1 MTFAENLKKI
11 REDIG
16 FSRKDVAEALGITVQ
31 AYGNYELGH
40 REPRL
45 EMIVAIA
52 DLFDVTT
59 DALLR
64 HGKAA

>member
-16 FSRKDVAEALGITVQ
+16 FSRNDVAEALGITVQ

-40 REPRL
+40 REPKIK
-45 EMIVAIA
+45 MIVAIA

-59 DALLR
+59 DALLLP
-64 HGKAA
+64 GKTV

>member
-1 MTFAENLKKI
+1 M
-11 REDIG
+11 G
-16 FSRKDVAEALGITVQ
+16 FPRKDVAEALGITVQ

-40 REPRL
+40 KEPRM

-59 DALLR
+59 DALLL
-64 HGKAA
+64 HGKTA

>member
-16 FSRKDVAEALGITVQ
+16 FPRKDVAEVLGITVQ

-40 REPRL
+40 REPNL
-45 EMIVAIA
+45 KMIVAIA

-59 DALLR
+59 DALLL
-64 HGKAA
+64 HGAKS